1 MRYVALLVCL
11 LVATMAHAYN
21 ETITSI
27 AYNPSRMGA
36 YDYLKVN
43 KLKLKAGFRALE
55 NTTEIN
61 LYGNISIVDSNAAN
75 HQNVSDPETLNM
87 IAKIKPLSNYDVDG
101 NGHTFC
107 AKTGNWLYNSKA
119 CSGSTTLQPDT
130 MMGLGPYG
138 YSYSGGSI
146 NTSYLIPE
154 VYVYGKNGV
163 EDISVS
169 GSSSKYSYI
178 RNIQRMWISGT
189 GSSKTLQTEDYF
201 PTNLTFITN
210 NLSAG
215 SSSPEVHVSDT
226 LTLAGVGLDSSTA
239 FKNCTNSSYTW
250 VERVTDDHKKVK
262 ILACK

>member
-1 MRYVALLVCL
+1 MRYVTLLVCL
-11 LVATMAHAYN
+11 LVATVAHAYN

-43 KLKLKAGFRALE
+43 KLKLKSGLRALG

-61 LYGNISIVDSNAAN
+61 LYGRVSVVDSNAAN
-75 HQNVSDPETLNM
+75 HQNVSDTDSLNM
-87 IAKIKPLSNYDVDG
+87 IAKIKPLSNYAADAA
-101 NGHTFC
+101 GHTFC
-107 AKTGNWLYNSKA
+107 ARTGQWLYNSKA
-119 CSGSTTLQPDT
+119 CSGSTVLQPDT
-130 MMGLGPYG
+130 LMGLGPYG
-138 YSYSGGSI
+138 YSYSGEDI
-146 NTSYLIPE
+146 DVSYLIPE

-169 GSSSKYSYI
+169 DSSSKYSRI
-178 RNIQRMWISGT
+178 QNIKRMSITGS
-189 GSSKTLQTEDYF
+189 GSSKTLTVEDKF
-201 PTNLTFITN
+201 PDNLSFITN
-210 NLSAG
+210 NLSAD
-215 SSSPEVHVSDT
+215 SSSSQVQISNT

-239 FKNCTNSSYTW
+239 FDSCSNSEYAW